1 MSRRNITRDS
11 VTELFRR
18 FAGQI
23 NTITI
28 PRPYI
33 DLCGGDHLAALLLSQ
48 ILYWSDRTENPD
60 GWFAKSY
67 EQWHEELAMTQ
78 YQVIRAIKGDRR
90 NKNRHPSLT
99 DFGVETKLLPSK
111 FHRGSPT
118 LHYRVNLSK
127 LELAVINFVD
137 NAVMNNVNNEGINN
151 VDNGVM
157 NNVDNPLT
165 ETIEE
170 TIAKSRTEN
179 KDSLS
184 GDKSSQ
190 LISETV
196 VGVPVS
202 TDKDQAGEGEP
213 KPTSAVQEI
222 INQVISGDQDDEEKK
237 FKEPHTV
244 GAGDKMTTRRQT
256 VELAIFAAIGL
267 NPENAVS
274 SVWGKVRRL
283 SKWLESMEVTYAE
296 FRWFEQQIREA
307 KKLSPDAA
315 IYITLFLDGTTQSR
329 YKDYLMLQRKRNA
342 ELDAIKSIPPE
353 PEPAL
358 PPIVRTPEETA
369 EMARQLREEFARA
382 KAEREKKPERRP
394 LWELMGKATG

>member
-184 GDKSSQ
+184 DDKSSQ
-190 LISETV
+190 LISTETSPVENGGV
-196 VGVPVS
+196 VS
-202 TDKDQAGEGEP
+202 ELSAKDNNPEEP
-213 KPTSAVQEI
+213 
-222 INQVISGDQDDEEKK
+222 EKK
-237 FKEPHTV
+237 KKERKADPEFDLIAKIWNNT
-244 GAGDKMTTRRQT
+244 AGGYVSCMQGMIFGSKSVKGEWKKCQFEPAATLDELTTF
-256 VELAIFAAIGL
+256 E
-267 NPENAVS
+267 
-274 SVWGKVRRL
+274 
-283 SKWLESMEVTYAE
+283 TYARQRMTE
-296 FRWFEQQIREA
+296 KRMTELPTAAVTIQRWFYDFRAEQERKAA
-307 KKLSPDAA
+307 KPKQDAFNPDGW
-315 IYITLFLDGTTQSR
+315 TLPELDGV
-329 YKDYLMLQRKRNA
+329 A
-342 ELDAIKSIPPE
+342 
-353 PEPAL
+353 
-358 PPIVRTPEETA
+358 
-369 EMARQLREEFARA
+369 
-382 KAEREKKPERRP
+382 
-394 LWELMGKATG
+394 